1 MNENNSLPFLQA
13 RHGIASL
20 DHRREDIAL
29 HGDTKRQRNDIE
41 KEEVRG
47 LSGGGL
53 AREDTGLDGSTV
65 GNSLVGVD
73 TLLELLTIEEL
84 RQELLD
90 LGDTSRTTNQNDLVN
105 GRLLDGSI
113 LEDLSNGFES
123 ARESLGI
130 EFFETG
136 TGDSHGEVFAIEE
149 RINLNGGLGTAGQ
162 GTLGTLASSTE
173 SSQGTGIATKVLLGL
188 ACERCAAMI

>member
-13 RHGIASL
+13 RHSL
-20 DHRREDIAL
+20 RSWYYAGEDIPL
-29 HGDTKRQRNDIE
+29 HSNTKGERNDIE
-41 KEEVRG
+41 KEEVSG

-65 GNSLVGVD
+65 GNSLVGVY

-90 LGDTSRTTNQNDLVN
+90 LGDTSGTTNQNDLVN
-105 GRLLDGSI
+105 GRLLDCSI

-136 TGDSHGEVFAIEE
+136 TSDSHGEVFTIEE
-149 RINLNGGLGTAGQ
+149 RINLNGSLGTAGQ

-188 ACERCAAMI
+188 ARERCAAMI

>member
-1 MNENNSLPFLQA
+1 MNENNSLPLLQA
-13 RHGIASL
+13 RYSL
-20 DHRREDIAL
+20 GPWDHAGEDIAL
-29 HGDTKRQRNDIE
+29 HSDTERQRNDIE

-53 AREDTGLDGSTV
+53 ARENTGLDGSTV
-65 GNSLVGVD
+65 GNSLVRID

-90 LGDTSRTTNQNDLVN
+90 LGNTSGTTDQNDLVN
-105 GRLLDGSI
+105 SRLLDGGI
-113 LEDLSNGFES
+113 LEDLSNGLES

-130 EFFETG
+130 EFLETG
-136 TGDSHGEVFAIEE
+136 TSDSHGEVFAIEE

-173 SSQGTGIATKVLLGL
+173 SSQGTGITTKVLLGL
-188 ACERCAAMI
+188 ARERCAAMI